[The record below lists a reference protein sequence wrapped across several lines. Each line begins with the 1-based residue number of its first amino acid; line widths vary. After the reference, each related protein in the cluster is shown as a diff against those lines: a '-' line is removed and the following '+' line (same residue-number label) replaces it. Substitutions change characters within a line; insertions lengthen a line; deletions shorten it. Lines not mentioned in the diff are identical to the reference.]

1 MIQWARGLGKS
12 SLFAANYTNL
22 EQRILAT
29 QQQESEEV
37 TQIRCLRKRA
47 RIKLMN
53 KIKKIA
59 TCKGITNKQRTWRNN
74 QAIACDKL
82 RDQIKRYT
90 VSLQLLGVKH
100 E

>member
-1 MIQWARGLGKS
+1 MTRGKNNMYLMPTWFMDDDGINRVR
-12 SLFAANYTNL
+12 L
-22 EQRILAT
+22 
-29 QQQESEEV
+29 ESEEV
-37 TQIRCLRKRA
+37 IQIKYLRERA

-59 TCKGITNKQRTWRNN
+59 ACKGITNKQRTWRKN
-74 QAIACDKL
+74 QANACDKL
-82 RDQIKRYT
+82 RNQIKRHT

>member
-1 MIQWARGLGKS
+1 MIGYGRALGKS
-12 SLFAANYTNL
+12 MLFAANYADL
-22 EQRILAT
+22 ENRVLAL
-29 QQQESEEV
+29 QESEEV
-37 TQIRCLRKRA
+37 IQIRYLRERV

-59 TCKGITNKQRTWRNN
+59 ACKSITNKQRTWRKN
-74 QAIACDKL
+74 QANACDKL
-82 RDQIKRYT
+82 RNQIARHT